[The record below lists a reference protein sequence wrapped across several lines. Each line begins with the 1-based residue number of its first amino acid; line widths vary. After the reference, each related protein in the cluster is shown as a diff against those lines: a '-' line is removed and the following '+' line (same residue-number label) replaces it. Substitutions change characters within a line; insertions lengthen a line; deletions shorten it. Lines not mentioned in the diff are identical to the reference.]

1 MRRAGARGGGE
12 RAALQ
17 ARGGRR
23 GPGGGGR
30 SRSRRGAR
38 RINPSAAGP
47 SRRRCP
53 SRGRWSGCRHGGG
66 GQARAGSRALERA
79 ERSAGTRRS
88 GARGTGGP
96 GRQTGVPAPQL
107 QPLQARPAVRSPQ
120 PLAERG
126 PRALSPVRP
135 RPHSAWQRGAETTA
149 RPGHP
154 KPSAGPGRARV
165 GGGPPGPPM
174 GSGCR
179 CGGATSRRRTPSS
192 TPSSASL
199 RARVSGGGG
208 KTGRGLEEV
217 WGVGPVLPSVDGGRA
232 RAVCSAKCESV
243 GDGGP

>member
-1 MRRAGARGGGE
+1 M
-12 RAALQ
+12 LS

-30 SRSRRGAR
+30 SRRGAR
-38 RINPSAAGP
+38 RINPSVAGP

-53 SRGRWSGCRHGGG
+53 SRGRWRGCRRGG
-66 GQARAGSRALERA
+66 GQARAGSRALGRA

-88 GARGTGGP
+88 GARGTAGP

-107 QPLQARPAVRSPQ
+107 QPLQARPAVRSRQ
-120 PLAERG
+120 PLAED
-126 PRALSPVRP
+126 PAPSVQFRP

-199 RARVSGGGG
+199 RAKVSGGGG
-208 KTGRGLEEV
+208 KTGRGFEEV
-217 WGVGPVLPSVDGGRA
+217 WGAGSRPAECGWGACPGR
-232 RAVCSAKCESV
+232 VQCKM
-243 GDGGP
+243 